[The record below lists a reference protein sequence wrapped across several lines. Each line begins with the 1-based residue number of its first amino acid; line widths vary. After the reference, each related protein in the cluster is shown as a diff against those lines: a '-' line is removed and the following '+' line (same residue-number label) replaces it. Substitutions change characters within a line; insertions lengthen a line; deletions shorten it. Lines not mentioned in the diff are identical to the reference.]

1 MAVCLQIPAGNK
13 QSCSCGGAC
22 NHVTFLDDSNFETDE
37 DYEEVS
43 TVILT
48 A

>member
-1 MAVCLQIPAGNK
+1 MAVCLQIPADNK

-43 TVILT
+43 IVILT

>member
-1 MAVCLQIPAGNK
+1 MAVCLQIPADNK
-13 QSCSCGGAC
+13 KSCSCGGAC
-22 NHVTFLDDSNFETDE
+22 SHVTFLEYSNFETDE

-43 TVILT
+43 IVILT